1 MRRSSKS
8 AKSPAAKA
16 PASKGGFGR
25 KSSKGPNMKT
35 INAMFIKYA
44 ALGESPGEAID
55 MSGICQLGE
64 DIGID
69 AATDV
74 SILVLCW
81 KLGAKAKPGH
91 VMGPEWLEGM
101 EMLGADSADKLKEQ
115 LPSFDLGFME
125 GNEFREFY
133 KFSFQFSREGTHRT
147 IERDVAAPLL
157 EMVMGARSR
166 YTDAFVE
173 FLKQCP
179 ASTRVTFDQWS
190 SFLEFSNTVKEG
202 FEGYDED
209 GAWPILLDEFVEYTK
224 GKSGSEGG
232 AASASGQKSRP

>member
-1 MRRSSKS
+1 
-8 AKSPAAKA
+8 
-16 PASKGGFGR
+16 
-25 KSSKGPNMKT
+25 
-35 INAMFIKYA
+35 
-44 ALGESPGEAID
+44 

-91 VMGPEWLEGM
+91 VMGPEWLEGNSNTPTQRN
-101 EMLGADSADKLKEQ
+101 LHQLKEQ

-125 GNEFREFY
+125 GEEFRDFY

-157 EMVMGARSR
+157 EMVSPR
-166 YTDAFVE
+166 
-173 FLKQCP
+173 
-179 ASTRVTFDQWS
+179 
-190 SFLEFSNTVKEG
+190 
-202 FEGYDED
+202 
-209 GAWPILLDEFVEYTK
+209 AWY
-224 GKSGSEGG
+224 
-232 AASASGQKSRP
+232 